1 MSKTPRTISQVLK
14 KISRENKSNMLN
26 SLKHQQD
33 INLKWQRELQQKIS
47 DNNKN
52 KVQTNEYMYL
62 IDAWDDARQV
72 NNEIEEDIK
81 EVTKSIRKDDNINK
95 GGKRKKRKTK
105 KSKKNKRK
113 TRRIKGGVLTPAQ
126 VAAMQFNIQVL
137 ERQAVVLEE
146 KLHDIQNGNRAFEI
160 SRDPTRMH
168 TSDELKEM
176 VDDEKKAINRQ
187 LTIIL
192 NQQAHLVLELN
203 MNGYNAGI

>member
-1 MSKTPRTISQVLK
+1 MSKIPRTITRLLPK
-14 KISRENKSNMLN
+14 LSRENKSNMLN

-33 INLKWQRELQQKIS
+33 INLKWQRELQEKIS
-47 DNNKN
+47 DNNKK
-52 KVQTNEYMYL
+52 KVPTNEYIYL

-72 NNEIEEDIK
+72 NNEIEQDIK
-81 EVTKSIRKDDNINK
+81 EVTKSIRKHDNINK

-113 TRRIKGGVLTPAQ
+113 TRRIKGGVLTAAQ
-126 VAAMQFNIQVL
+126 AAAMQFNVQEL

-146 KLHDIQNGNRAFEI
+146 KLQLIQNGQRAFEI

-168 TSDELKEM
+168 TPDDIKEI
-176 VDDEKKAINRQ
+176 VDDEKKAINRK

-192 NQQAHLVLELN
+192 NQQAHLVLQLN